1 MEVYYYRRLHDLRTD
16 HDMTQ
21 QQVADIIKCD
31 RSQYARYERGWRDI
45 PTDLLR
51 KLAKLYNTSTDYILE
66 MTDDPRPYK
75 RITE

>member
-1 MEVYYYRRLHDLRTD
+1 MEVCYYRRLHDLRTD

-31 RSQYARYERGWRDI
+31 RSQYARYERGCRDI

-51 KLAKLYNTSTDYILE
+51 RLARLYNTSTDYILE
-66 MTDDPRPYK
+66 LTDDPRPYK
-75 RITE
+75 PITK